1 MWRTSRPR
9 AVSYTH
15 LDVYKRQRIN
25 MAYSS
30 SVVTYGRGRGVVTAI
45 AMDTEVGRIAHM
57 LQQEGDRMTPLQQKL
72 EKLGKTCLLYTSRCV

>member
-1 MWRTSRPR
+1 MG
-9 AVSYTH
+9 
-15 LDVYKRQRIN
+15 DRIN

-57 LQQEGDRMTPLQQKL
+57 LQQEGI
-72 EKLGKTCLLYTSRCV
+72 G